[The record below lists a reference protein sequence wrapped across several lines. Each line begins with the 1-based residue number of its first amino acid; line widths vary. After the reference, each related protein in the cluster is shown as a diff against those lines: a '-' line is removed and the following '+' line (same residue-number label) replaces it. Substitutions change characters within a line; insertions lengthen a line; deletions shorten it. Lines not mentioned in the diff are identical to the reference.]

1 MTVPAHEIGPAGN
14 ERIARKRIV
23 QAIDV
28 VATRLGNTRAVC
40 RKCYVHPLIL
50 DAYAEGR
57 LGARDAPPGAPPE
70 SRYAA
75 SAGKSS
81 DGGRAARASRS

>member
-1 MTVPAHEIGPAGN
+1 LAAQALAEIGPARN

-57 LGARDAPPGAPPE
+57 LRGA
-70 SRYAA
+70 
-75 SAGKSS
+75 K
-81 DGGRAARASRS
+81 RAARRAA